1 MSDLIAMMKHNT
13 TTTGKDDTVLE
24 QTNYTLLRDNDQCHH
39 KTSRSTSVF
48 GDFTAQALSC
58 WWTNWLPR
66 CSRFLCKNCSFCCIA
81 IFLVAPKARK
91 MPRCLSLPKHDP
103 GFFPAWP
110 GEDCAAGQWPVWRR
124 AGHRDYNCKQYL
136 LVKSIETSNLKT
148 FFGKHIQKD
157 ECPVSSVEHLLI
169 LKEAIAFYEIDLC
182 IHSLPWFDVA
192 ILGCL
197 LRNALVWTNTTTS
210 GKRLMVSSWEATM
223 DDRSGA
229 VM

>member
-1 MSDLIAMMKHNT
+1 MISVIIRLQGPLQFSGISRLRRWAAGGRTDSRGAAVFFTK
-13 TTTGKDDTVLE
+13 TV
-24 QTNYTLLRDNDQCHH
+24 
-39 KTSRSTSVF
+39 VF
-48 GDFTAQALSC
+48 VS
-58 WWTNWLPR
+58 
-66 CSRFLCKNCSFCCIA
+66 IA
-81 IFLVAPKARK
+81 IFLVAPKARE

-103 GFFPAWP
+103 GFFPAQP

-148 FFGKHIQKD
+148 FFGKHIQKG
-157 ECPVSSVEHLLI
+157 ECPVSSVEHLMI
-169 LKEAIAFYEIDLC
+169 LKEAIAFYKIDLC

-210 GKRLMVSSWEATM
+210 GKRLMVSYWEATM
-223 DDRSGA
+223 ADRSGPA
-229 VM
+229 TM